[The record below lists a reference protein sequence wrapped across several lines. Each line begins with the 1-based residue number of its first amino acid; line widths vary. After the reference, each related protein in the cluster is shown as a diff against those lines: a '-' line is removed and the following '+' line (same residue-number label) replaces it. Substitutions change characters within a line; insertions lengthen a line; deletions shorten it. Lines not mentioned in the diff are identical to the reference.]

1 MSKLSLIIKRE
12 YMSRVKK
19 KSFIIVSLLAPI
31 GMLLLMMLPA
41 LMQLLGSSSISKIA
55 VIDKTE
61 EKFSSSL
68 TDNSTTKF
76 IILPETTIEDSVR
89 ANVSDDTY
97 LAYIILTGTPAN
109 KDNVKMYAKSTM
121 PVDIVTKVERDLRE
135 GVRKN
140 YISSYDRHDSM
151 LDSLFVKVNNADAHV
166 STLSIVKN
174 ASNEDG
180 EEANDME
187 SNAIVAMIIAFGT
200 MMLIYMFVLISGSMV
215 MTGVMEEKTSRI
227 VEVLVSSVKPFD
239 LMMGKIIGIALTV
252 LTQFG
257 IWIVFG
263 FILMGVASSFL
274 PTPDVTQTPAQ
285 EIVEAAASSNEAQ
298 DIINEAMTA
307 LAGINYGEII
317 ILFILYFL
325 GGYLLYASLFACI
338 GSAIESQQDGQQFV
352 LLLTIPLI
360 VALYAAMY
368 AVKDPNSD
376 IAVWC
381 SMIPFTSPIV
391 MMARLPFS
399 VPMWQ
404 IIVSLLSLLLTF
416 IASTWVAARI
426 YRVGILMY
434 GKKVSFKE
442 LVKWFRQSE

>member
-1 MSKLSLIIKRE
+1 MSKISLIIKRE

-19 KSFIIVSLLAPI
+19 KSFVIVSLLAPI
-31 GMLLLMMLPA
+31 GMILLMLLPA
-41 LMQLLGSSSISKIA
+41 LIQMLGATSVNNIA
-55 VIDKTE
+55 VIDRTK
-61 EKFSSSL
+61 EKFSSAL
-68 TDNSTTKF
+68 TSNNSTKF
-76 IILPETTIEDSVR
+76 IFLPDTTSEDSVR
-89 ANVSDDTY
+89 AKVSDETY
-97 LAYIILTGTPAN
+97 LAYMVLTGTPAN
-109 KDNVKMYAKSTM
+109 KENVKMYAKSTM
-121 PVDIVTKVERDLRE
+121 PVDIVSKVERDLRE

-140 YISSYDRHDSM
+140 YISSYDKHDSQ
-151 LDSLFVKVNNADAHV
+151 LDSLFVKVNTADAHV
-166 STLSIVKN
+166 STLSIVKSDEGDDSSEN
-174 ASNEDG
+174 D
-180 EEANDME
+180 DME
-187 SNAIVAMIIAFGT
+187 SNAIVAMIIAFAS

-239 LMMGKIIGIALTV
+239 LMMGKIVGIALTV

-263 FILMGVASSFL
+263 LILMGVASSFI
-274 PTPDVTQTPAQ
+274 PTPESMTTQAQ
-285 EIVEAAASSNEAQ
+285 EIVEAASSNSAQ
-298 DIINEAMTA
+298 DIVNEVMTA
-307 LAGINYGEII
+307 LAGINYAEII
-317 ILFILYFL
+317 SLFILYFL

-338 GSAIESQQDGQQFV
+338 GSAVESQQDGQQFV

-376 IAVWC
+376 ISVWC
-381 SMIPFTSPIV
+381 SIIPFTSPIV

-404 IIVSLLSLLLTF
+404 IALSLVSLLLTF

-434 GKKVSFKE
+434 GKKVTFKE
-442 LVKWFRQSE
+442 LAKWFRQSE